1 MGGVGDDAEL
11 WRVYDEMGQAY
22 LDHAE
27 DGAYNAHYD
36 RPCVLELCADVHG
49 LRVLDACCGP
59 GLYAAELRDRGA
71 TVVGFDASTAM
82 VALAQERLGG
92 ATEVVEARLGDRL
105 PFPDGAFDLVVCAL
119 AIHYVKDKVPSLKEL
134 HRVLRPGGALVLST
148 QHPTIDW
155 LRKGGSY
162 FDVVEEVDTWRLGV
176 DVRFWREPLTVLCD
190 AIHRA
195 GFLIE
200 RLVEPEPSE
209 LIRERWPDDYE
220 DLRRAPGFLA
230 MRLIKP

>member
-1 MGGVGDDAEL
+1 MAGVGEEL
-11 WRVYDEMGQAY
+11 WRVYDEMGRAY
-22 LDHAE
+22 ADHAA

-36 RPCVLELCADVHG
+36 RPCVLELCGDVAG
-49 LRVLDACCGP
+49 LQVLDAGCGP
-59 GLYAAELRDRGA
+59 GLYSVELLGRGA
-71 TVVGFDASTAM
+71 TVVGFDASEAM
-82 VALAQERLGG
+82 VALARERLGD
-92 ATEVVEARLGDRL
+92 AAEVVEARLGERL
-105 PFPDGAFDLVVCAL
+105 PFADAAFDLAVCAL
-119 AIHYVKDKVPSLKEL
+119 AIHYVEDKGPALSEL

-162 FDVVEEVDTWRLGV
+162 FDVAQEVDTWRLGV
-176 DVRFWREPLTVLCD
+176 DVTFWREPLTVLCD

-200 RLVEPEPSE
+200 RLVEPEPSD
-209 LIRERWPDDYE
+209 LIRERWPDDYD

-230 MRLIKP
+230 LRLLKG